1 MRRADKEIKEFAA
14 VLDRAEILHLGLID
28 NGYAYIIPL
37 NFIYH
42 NGAIFFHSAKEG
54 RKIEILKS
62 NGNVSFEADIY
73 EGVVSKGTACGCT
86 SKYLSVMGLGSASFL
101 TDRREKKEALSLF
114 MSKYSK
120 TEYPEIKD
128 SNIDNIEI
136 IKIDIKEASAKQSPA
151 R

>member
-14 VLDRAEILHLGLID
+14 ILERADIFRLGLID
-28 NGYAYIIPL
+28 NGFAYIVPL

-42 NGAIFFHSAKEG
+42 DGAILFHSAKEG
-54 RKIEILKS
+54 KKIELLKA

-73 EGVVSKGTACGCT
+73 EGVISKNTACGCT
-86 SKYLSVMGLGSASFL
+86 SKYFSVMGVGSASFL
-101 TDRREKKEALSLF
+101 SDRKEKRRALSLF

-128 SNIDNIEI
+128 ESIDNIEI
-136 IKIDIKEASAKQSPA
+136 VKIDIKEVSAKQSPA